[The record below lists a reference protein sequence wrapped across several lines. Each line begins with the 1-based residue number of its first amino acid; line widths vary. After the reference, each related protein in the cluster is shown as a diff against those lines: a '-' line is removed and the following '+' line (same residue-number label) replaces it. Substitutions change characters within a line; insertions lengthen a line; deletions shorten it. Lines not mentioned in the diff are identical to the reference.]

1 MTFKLILLLCL
12 ASVPVG
18 KHNLVC
24 YLKSNSTKTSSNML
38 HTYTTNAGYTLTYPC
53 WSWPCSS
60 CNFSAR
66 TMCPIS
72 FPKLT
77 RDFISKKNI
86 CQKVAGKLG
95 IGQAVKVPI
104 YLTGACTSSKP
115 NAPWAW
121 MEPRKMADV
130 CLSTMSVVAKREWT
144 SLAIVSDK

>member
-1 MTFKLILLLCL
+1 MPEMTFKLILLLCL
-12 ASVPVG
+12 ASVAVWQCGSVAVG

-24 YLKSNSTKTSSNML
+24 YLKSDSTKTSSNML
-38 HTYTTNAGYTLTYPC
+38 HTYTTNPGYTLTYPC
-53 WSWPCSS
+53 WSWPCSP
-60 CNFSAR
+60 CNFAAR

-95 IGQAVKVPI
+95 IGQAVIVPI

-115 NAPWAW
+115 NAPHTA
-121 MEPRKMADV
+121 PQ
-130 CLSTMSVVAKREWT
+130 
-144 SLAIVSDK
+144 VSK